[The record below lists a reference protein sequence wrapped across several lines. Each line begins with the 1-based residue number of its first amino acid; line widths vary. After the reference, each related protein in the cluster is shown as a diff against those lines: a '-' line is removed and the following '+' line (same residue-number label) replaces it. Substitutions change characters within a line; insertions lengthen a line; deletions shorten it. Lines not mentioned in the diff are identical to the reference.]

1 MTMADITIGDR
12 TTQSLVSALDG
23 LSTRQR
29 VINNNIANINTP
41 GFKASEVSFAGQLAQ
56 AMDNGAT
63 LKLKSTDPGHL
74 AEENGSDVSP
84 QIKTQSSTTQRL
96 DGNNVDL
103 EKEMVSLTETVLQYQ
118 AVSKLVSRR
127 LAMTRTVIYEGKR

>member
-1 MTMADITIGDR
+1 MADITMGDR
-12 TTQSLVSALDG
+12 TTQTLVSALDG

-29 VINNNIANINTP
+29 VTNNNIANVNTP
-41 GFKASEVSFAGQLAQ
+41 GFKASEVSFAGTLSQ
-56 AMDNGAT
+56 AMDEGST
-63 LKLKSTDPGHL
+63 LKLKATDPGHL
-74 AEENGSDVSP
+74 SEQEGSA
-84 QIKTQSSTTQRL
+84 KTPKITTQTGTSQRV

-118 AVSKLVSRR
+118 TVSRLVSRR

>member
-1 MTMADITIGDR
+1 MGDISIGDR
-12 TTQSLVSALDG
+12 TTQGLVSALDG

-56 AMDNGAT
+56 AMDDSST

-74 AEENGSDVSP
+74 GESEDSTVSA
-84 QIKTQSSTTQRL
+84 QISTQTGTTQRL

-103 EKEMVSLTETVLQYQ
+103 EKEMVSLSETVLQYQ
-118 AVSKLVSRR
+118 TVSRLVSRR